1 LLLRERD
8 PRCRTGLLMR
18 KEMGIG
24 TGARN
29 IGRRAVRKP
38 QVGVT
43 RRDRHGPSNQAG
55 LADLAARETTYI
67 IEPSGPEIG
76 STHPRNTIGYTRVS
90 VDAC

>member
-24 TGARN
+24 TGTRS
-29 IGRRAVRKP
+29 IGHRAVRKP
-38 QVGVT
+38 QVGAR

-55 LADLAARETTYI
+55 LADLAAREMTYV

-76 STHPRNTIGYTRVS
+76 SVHP
-90 VDAC
+90 